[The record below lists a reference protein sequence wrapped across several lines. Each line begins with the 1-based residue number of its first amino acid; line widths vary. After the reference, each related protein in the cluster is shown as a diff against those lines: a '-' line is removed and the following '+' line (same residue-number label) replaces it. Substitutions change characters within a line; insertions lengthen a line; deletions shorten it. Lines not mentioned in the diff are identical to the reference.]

1 MRFVFSKYFFF
12 WVALGVVPLSLS
24 WNLPVLR
31 WIVLL
36 YNAALFLL
44 ALVDWRIS
52 QLPSDLRIEREFGNR
67 FAIGDANEVRL
78 KITNES
84 GRDFD
89 LQLKD
94 EFPTQLELVG
104 RREGF
109 LKSESNTTSTLIYE
123 LKPAKRGKY
132 EFGKIAV
139 RNLSK
144 LGLVWCQTEAGEK
157 QTIKVYPNMRRAR
170 EVELAALGAQSLIA
184 AQRRSVRR
192 GEGRDFESMREYVTG
207 DELRHVS
214 WTATARRGKLVTRQY
229 QIERDQTILVAIDA
243 GRLMTGRI
251 EDESKFDSAI
261 QATLALMSAGMRGGD
276 NVGIAVF
283 GRRIKKF
290 LPPKRGV
297 EYMDAA
303 LELLHDVEP
312 EMVEP
317 SYARALEFV
326 HGNLKKRAL
335 VVILTDIIDEEG
347 SKELL
352 NSLKILRPRHLPIV
366 VTIGDR
372 DLRQTVRTAPE
383 TTRELFQQSVAEEVL
398 QNRETALR
406 KIETM
411 GGMALDVTTRT
422 LAPQLLQTYLRVKER
437 GML

>member
-12 WVALGVVPLSLS
+12 WVALGFVPLSLS

-36 YNAALFLL
+36 YNVALFLL

-52 QLPSDLRIEREFGNR
+52 RLPDDLRIEREFGNR

-78 KITNES
+78 KVTNET
-84 GRDFD
+84 GRDFN

-109 LKSESNTTSTLIYE
+109 LKSESNTISSLIYE
-123 LKPAKRGKY
+123 LKPSKRGRY

-144 LGLVWCQTEAGEK
+144 LGLVWCQTERGEK

-184 AQRRSVRR
+184 AERRSVRR
-192 GEGRDFESMREYVTG
+192 GEGRNFESMREYVTG

-214 WTATARRGKLVTRQY
+214 WTATARRGKLVTHQY
-229 QIERDQTILVAIDA
+229 QIERDQTVLVAIDA

-276 NVGIAVF
+276 NIGIAVF
-283 GRRIKKF
+283 GRKIKKF

-312 EMVEP
+312 EIIEP
-317 SYARALEFV
+317 SYSRALEFIV
-326 HGNLKKRAL
+326 GNLKKRAL
-335 VVILTDIIDEEG
+335 VVILTDIVDEDG

-352 NSLKILRPRHLPIV
+352 NSLRLLRPRHLPIV

-406 KIETM
+406 KIETS

>member
-12 WVALGVVPLSLS
+12 FVALGFIPLSLS
-24 WNLPVLR
+24 WNLPILR

-36 YNAALFLL
+36 YNVALFLL

-52 QLPSDLRIEREFGNR
+52 RLPADLRIEREFGNR

-78 KITNES
+78 KITNETA
-84 GRDFD
+84 RDFK
-89 LQLKD
+89 LELKD
-94 EFPTQLELVG
+94 EFPAELQLVG
-104 RREGF
+104 RREGK
-109 LKSESNTTSTLIYE
+109 LTSESLTTSSLVYE

-139 RNLSK
+139 RSLSK
-144 LGLVWCQTEAGEK
+144 FGLVWCQTTAGEK
-157 QTIKVYPNMRRAR
+157 QTVKVYPNMRRAR
-170 EVELAALGAQSLIA
+170 EVELAALGAQSLVA

-317 SYARALEFV
+317 SYSRALEFV
-326 HGNLKKRAL
+326 AGNLKKRAL
-335 VVILTDIIDEEG
+335 VVILTDIVDEEG

-352 NSLKILRPRHLPIV
+352 NSLKLLRPRHLPIV

-372 DLRQTVRTAPE
+372 DLRQTVQATPE
-383 TTRELFQQSVAEEVL
+383 TTRELFAQSVAEEVL

-406 KIETM
+406 KIETL

-422 LAPQLLQTYLRVKER
+422 LALQLLQTYLRIKER
-437 GML
+437 GLL

>member
-12 WVALGVVPLSLS
+12 WVALGFVPLSLS

-36 YNAALFLL
+36 YNVALFLL
-44 ALVDWRIS
+44 ALIDWRVS
-52 QLPSDLRIEREFGNR
+52 RLPADLRIEREFGNR
-67 FAIGDANEVRL
+67 FAIGDSNEVRL
-78 KITNES
+78 KITNET
-84 GRDFD
+84 GRDFN

-94 EFPTQLELVG
+94 EFPTQLELIG
-104 RREGF
+104 RREGS

-123 LKPAKRGKY
+123 LKPAKRGRY

-144 LGLVWCQTEAGEK
+144 LGLVWCQTETGEK

-251 EDESKFDSAI
+251 ENESKFDSAV

-283 GRRIKKF
+283 GRRVKKF

-317 SYARALEFV
+317 SYSRALEFIQ
-326 HGNLKKRAL
+326 GNLKKRAL
-335 VVILTDIIDEEG
+335 VVILTDIVDEDG

-352 NSLKILRPRHLPIV
+352 NSLKLLRPRHLPIV

-372 DLRQTVRTAPE
+372 DLRQTVRAAPQ

-406 KIETM
+406 KIETL

>member
-12 WVALGVVPLSLS
+12 WIALGVVPLSLS

-44 ALVDWRIS
+44 ALIDWRIS
-52 QLPSDLRIEREFGNR
+52 HLPSDLRIEREFGNR

-207 DELRHVS
+207 DELQHVS